1 MVTLQNAA
9 SLISKAF
16 YTTGRV
22 LTEHGLRRIRQN
34 TRHFIE
40 IMLPGALERQGDG
53 WKLSVRIRLV
63 HARVR
68 RLVRT
73 SDDWDETVYGVPLS
87 GAHLALASANFSA
100 TMLHQAMQ
108 LGAQLDAE
116 ARASFMQI
124 WRYASWL
131 IGTPEALLFEG
142 DEAATHELYRI
153 ARVCEPLPNDEAA
166 AIANALVTALPHV
179 AGVAEPAAQQAMVTH
194 TYRVSRALLGHE
206 LADQLQFPRQQTAG
220 LLTWMRWKRRL
231 LIVFNQLAPRMA
243 DKWRGNNFVFLLDA
257 SQIGDFSYQMPD
269 HLEAEKASP
278 W

>member
-1 MVTLQNAA
+1 
-9 SLISKAF
+9 
-16 YTTGRV
+16 
-22 LTEHGLRRIRQN
+22 
-34 TRHFIE
+34 
-40 IMLPGALERQGDG
+40 
-53 WKLSVRIRLV
+53 
-63 HARVR
+63 
-68 RLVRT
+68 
-73 SDDWDETVYGVPLS
+73 
-87 GAHLALASANFSA
+87 
-100 TMLHQAMQ
+100 MLHQAMQ

-153 ARVCEPLPNDEAA
+153 ARVCEPPPNDEAA

-179 AGVAEPAAQQAMVTH
+179 AGIAEPAAQQAMVTH

-257 SQIGDFSYQMPD
+257 TQIGDFSYQMPD